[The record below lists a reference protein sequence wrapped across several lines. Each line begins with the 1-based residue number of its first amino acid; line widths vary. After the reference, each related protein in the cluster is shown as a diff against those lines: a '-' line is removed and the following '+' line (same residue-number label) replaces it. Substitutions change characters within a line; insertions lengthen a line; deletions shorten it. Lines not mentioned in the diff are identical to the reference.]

1 MSSLPV
7 AAVLPELL
15 SALQH
20 APQVLLNAPTGAGK
34 STWLPLQILAEGNI
48 AGRIIL
54 LEPRRLAAR
63 NVAQRLAELL
73 GEKPGETVGFRM
85 RAETCVGPQ
94 TRLEVVTEGI
104 LTRMIQR
111 DPELTGVGLVILD
124 EFHERSLQADLALAL
139 LLDVQQGLRD
149 DLKLLIMS
157 ATLDNDRPQRLLPE
171 APVVARAALH
181 QWEEPPISGTRGSG
195 TVFFSGCSL
204 GCVFCQN
211 DAISH
216 QDFGRPISLERLRAI
231 CFELIDQGA
240 HNINLVN
247 PTHYAHAVAR
257 LLARPLPVPVVWNSG
272 GYDRVDTLRGLEGK
286 IQIYLPDLK
295 YVTPEYA
302 EQYSG
307 AADYP
312 EAAQAAILEMFR
324 QTGPCVYQDGLLKQG
339 VIIRHLLLP
348 GKLAEAKRVMDWVA
362 EHFAPGAVAFS
373 LMSQYLPW
381 GRAAEF
387 PALNRRLR
395 PSEVRSAEDY
405 MDALGL
411 EGFTQGAEAARSEY
425 IPAFDLTGV

>member
-1 MSSLPV
+1 M
-7 AAVLPELL
+7 
-15 SALQH
+15 
-20 APQVLLNAPTGAGK
+20 
-34 STWLPLQILAEGNI
+34 
-48 AGRIIL
+48 
-54 LEPRRLAAR
+54 
-63 NVAQRLAELL
+63 
-73 GEKPGETVGFRM
+73 
-85 RAETCVGPQ
+85 
-94 TRLEVVTEGI
+94 
-104 LTRMIQR
+104 
-111 DPELTGVGLVILD
+111 
-124 EFHERSLQADLALAL
+124 
-139 LLDVQQGLRD
+139 
-149 DLKLLIMS
+149 
-157 ATLDNDRPQRLLPE
+157 
-171 APVVARAALH
+171 
-181 QWEEPPISGTRGSG
+181 
-195 TVFFSGCSL
+195 
-204 GCVFCQN
+204 
-211 DAISH
+211 
-216 QDFGRPISLERLRAI
+216 
-231 CFELIDQGA
+231 
-240 HNINLVN
+240 
-247 PTHYAHAVAR
+247 AR
-257 LLARPLPVPVVWNSG
+257 LLAQPLPVPVVWNSG